1 MAVETST
8 FWEGVSVGNPQ
19 KGFLQKGSKRFLV
32 IFFDWILKKSR
43 DPQAVIAFN
52 ALRHALETPSLR
64 VPLHAAPQASMPHQP
79 PAEQEVNPGSP

>member
-1 MAVETST
+1 MFEARKGRQSPK
-8 FWEGVSVGNPQ
+8 GVFT
-19 KGFLQKGSKRFLV
+19 KGVKAIFSY
-32 IFFDWILKKSR
+32 FFDWILKKSR